1 MSGART
7 QHGASVIVV
16 APDPMSLDAA
26 IHNAPTLLSD
36 AAKQLARVKFT
47 FLR

>member
-1 MSGART
+1 MAARV
-7 QHGASVIVV
+7 AFDKLSVHPV
-16 APDPMSLDAA
+16 A
-26 IHNAPTLLSD
+26 APTLLSD